1 MKVVWWLSS
10 LRMTVRVVTERKLGG
25 INVIVEAAPIIRKF
39 IGQPMTNLLI
49 WMNPDR
55 VEVLEAEEIVGPSR
69 PTPA

>member
-1 MKVVWWLSS
+1 MKVAWWLSS
-10 LRMTVRVVTERKLGG
+10 PRMTVRVVAVRQAGR
-25 INVIVEAAPIIRKF
+25 NMIVEAAPIVRKF

-55 VEVLEAEEIVGPSR
+55 VEVLEAEEVVGPSR